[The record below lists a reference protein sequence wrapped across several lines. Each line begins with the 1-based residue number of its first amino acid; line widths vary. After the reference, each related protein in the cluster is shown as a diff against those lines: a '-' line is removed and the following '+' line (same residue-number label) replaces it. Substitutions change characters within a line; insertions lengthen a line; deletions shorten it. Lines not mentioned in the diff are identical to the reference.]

1 VFLDAGTTVL
11 QLAHLLRVNPIP
23 MTVVTNG
30 LIVAQRLMNVP
41 KLRVSLI
48 GGQLRN
54 ENASLV
60 GPAAELALDRLWL
73 DQLFLGAGAIGDDHK
88 IYSLDSAEASI
99 NEHMI
104 GRSAST
110 IVLAD
115 ASKFGRRSTF
125 LVAELDSRMSV
136 ISDSSLPEEEQ
147 SELRRAGVKLT
158 TVESM
163 GADSKLRTSGP

>member
-1 VFLDAGTTVL
+1 
-11 QLAHLLRVNPIP
+11 
-23 MTVVTNG
+23 M
-30 LIVAQRLMNVP
+30 QRLP
-41 KLRVSLI
+41 LI

-104 GRSAST
+104 GRAAST

-125 LVAELDSRMSV
+125 LVAELTSRMHV
-136 ISDSSLPEEEQ
+136 ISDSSLAEKEQ
-147 SELRRAGVKLT
+147 SGLRKASIDLT

-163 GADSKLRTSGP
+163 EIDFNVRASGS